1 MGKPTMRDIGREV
14 GVSAVTVS
22 NALAG
27 KSGMS
32 DAMREKIVRKAEE
45 MGYEYPG
52 QERLRPRQNLDIG
65 ILVPDHFFQSDSFY
79 SVLYKHLV
87 QKLTEKG
94 HFGLLELLSR
104 ETEQQ
109 MELPNLIRTRRADG
123 LILLGQPG
131 KEYYRM
137 LAQQELPILFLD
149 FYDEHGSADAVVG
162 DNTYGGYRL
171 TSHLI
176 KNGHTRIGFVG
187 DYRATSSI
195 MDRYLGFYR
204 AMLAHDL
211 PVREDWVIPDRDGR
225 GNVSELIALPE
236 EMPTAFV
243 CNCDLVAE
251 NLMKQLEDLGI
262 RVPEDISI
270 TGYDDFYIGP
280 KKGPALSTFRV
291 NTEAM
296 IDLAVQQIAERC
308 NGSDKPFGRTV
319 VSGQPVYRDSERP
332 LEAEEA

>member
-1 MGKPTMRDIGREV
+1 MGKPTMRDIGKEV

-27 KSGMS
+27 KAGMS
-32 DAMREKIVRKAEE
+32 DAVREKILQKAEE

-52 QERLRPRQNLDIG
+52 PERPRPRQHLDIG

-79 SVLYKHLV
+79 SVLYKQLV
-87 QKLTEKG
+87 RKLTEQG
-94 HFGLLELLSR
+94 HFGLLELLTR
-104 ETEQQ
+104 ETEGK
-109 MELPNLIRTRRADG
+109 MELPNLMRSRRVDG
-123 LILLGQPG
+123 MILLGQPG

-137 LAQQELPILFLD
+137 LAQQEVPVLFLD

-162 DNTYGGYRL
+162 DNTYGCYRL

-176 KNGHTRIGFVG
+176 KNGHTDIGFVG

-204 AMLAHDL
+204 AMLSHDL
-211 PVREDWVIPDRDGR
+211 PVREDWIIPDRDAQ
-225 GNVSELIALPE
+225 GNVTDTIPLPE
-236 EMPTAFV
+236 ELPSAFV

-251 NLMKQLEDLGI
+251 NLMRQLGDLGI
-262 RVPEDISI
+262 RVPEDVSV

-280 KKGPALSTFRV
+280 EAGPALSTFRV

-296 IDLAVQQIAERC
+296 IDLAVQRIAERC
-308 NGSDKPFGRTV
+308 GGLDQPFGRTV
-319 VSGQPVYRDSERP
+319 VSGQPVYRDSECP
-332 LEAEEA
+332 AEQK